1 MTLPAELADLVAR
14 QSGVATRKQLLDG
27 GVTVA
32 QIRWALGRRWRM
44 VLPRVVLLEP
54 GLPSVDQRLVAALL
68 FAGPDAWLAGMT
80 AAAIHGMPGC
90 VVGPPVQVLV
100 PPHRT
105 PRSVGWVRVARSYL
119 LDERIVTRG
128 PLRVSCRARAV
139 VDAAAG
145 CPDQAAARALIIDA
159 VQQRLVRLDDIA
171 HWVEAR
177 SNHGRRLLRQALAE
191 AAIGAWSVPE
201 ADLLRLV
208 NDSRRLPR
216 PWANPALHDPLGR
229 RLTTPDLWFDDVA
242 LAVMVHSRVH
252 HSGVLD
258 WEATVAADEDL
269 RAAGI
274 EVVAVTPASIAA
286 EPERVLARVGAAYE
300 RAARRPRPV
309 GVLALPRTRP
319 WTSSEAASEAAGWS

>member
-1 MTLPAELADLVAR
+1 MRVPAELADLVAR

-27 GVTVA
+27 GVSVGRL
-32 QIRWALGRRWRM
+32 RWAVGRHWRV

-54 GLPSVDQRLVAALL
+54 GLPSVHQRLVAALL
-68 FAGPDAWLAGMT
+68 FAGPDAWLGGMT

-90 VVGPPVQVLV
+90 TVSPPVQVLV

-105 PRSVGWVRVARSYL
+105 TRSVGWVQVSRSYL

-128 PLRVSCRARAV
+128 PLSVSCRSRAV

-145 CPDQAAARALIIDA
+145 CADQAAARAIIIDA
-159 VQQRLVRLDDIA
+159 VQQRLVRLDDLA

-191 AAIGAWSVPE
+191 ATLGAWSVPE

-208 NDSRRLPR
+208 NDTSRLPR
-216 PWANPALHDPLGR
+216 PWANPVLHDPGGR

-242 LAVMVHSRVH
+242 LAVMVHSRAY

-274 EVVAVTPASIAA
+274 EVVAVTPVSIATD
-286 EPERVLARVGAAYE
+286 PERVLARIDAAYR
-300 RAARRPRPV
+300 RAAARPRPV
-309 GVLALPRTRP
+309 GLVTQPRHP
-319 WTSSEAASEAAGWS
+319 AWTSTEAAPEAAVWS

>member
-1 MTLPAELADLVAR
+1 MTLPAETAALVAH
-14 QSGVATRKQLLDG
+14 QCGVATRQQLLDG
-27 GVTVA
+27 GVTVG
-32 QIRWALGRRWRM
+32 QLRWAMGGHWRI

-68 FAGPDAWLAGMT
+68 FAGPDAWLGGMT
-80 AAAIHGMPGC
+80 AAAIHGMPGS
-90 VVGPPVQVLV
+90 VVAPPVQVLV

-105 PRSVGWVRVARSYL
+105 PRTVGWVRVARTSV

-128 PLRVSCRARAV
+128 SLRVSCRARAV

-191 AAIGAWSVPE
+191 AAVGAWSVPE
-201 ADLLRLV
+201 ADLLRIV
-208 NDSRRLPR
+208 NDHRRLPR
-216 PWANPALHDPLGR
+216 PWANPTLHDPLGR
-229 RLTTPDLWFDDVA
+229 RLTTSDLWFDDVA
-242 LAVMVHSRVH
+242 LAVMVHSRAF

-269 RAAGI
+269 RAAGV

-286 EPERVLARVGAAYE
+286 EPERVPTRIDAAYG
-300 RAARRPRPV
+300 RALRRPRPV
-309 GVLALPRTRP
+309 GVLALPRTRT
-319 WTSSEAASEAAGWS
+319 WTSSGAASEAAGWS

>member
-1 MTLPAELADLVAR
+1 MTLPAETAALVAH
-14 QSGVATRKQLLDG
+14 QCGVATRQQLLDG
-27 GVTVA
+27 GVTVG
-32 QIRWALGRRWRM
+32 QLRWAMGGHWRI

-68 FAGPDAWLAGMT
+68 FAGPDAWLGGMT
-80 AAAIHGMPGC
+80 AAAIHGMPGS
-90 VVGPPVQVLV
+90 VVAPPVQVLV

-105 PRSVGWVRVARSYL
+105 PRTVGWVRVARTYL

-128 PLRVSCRARAV
+128 SLRVSCRARAV

-177 SNHGRRLLRQALAE
+177 SNHGRRLLRQAVAE
-191 AAIGAWSVPE
+191 AAVGAWSVPE
-201 ADLLRLV
+201 ADLLRIV
-208 NDSRRLPR
+208 NDHRRLPR
-216 PWANPALHDPLGR
+216 PWANPTLHDPLGR

-242 LAVMVHSRVH
+242 LAVMVHSRAF

-269 RAAGI
+269 RAAGV

-286 EPERVLARVGAAYE
+286 EPERVLTRIDAAYG
-300 RAARRPRPV
+300 RALRRPRPV
-309 GVLALPRTRP
+309 GVLALPRTRT
-319 WTSSEAASEAAGWS
+319 WTFSGAASEAAGWS

>member
-1 MTLPAELADLVAR
+1 MSLPAETAALVAH
-14 QSGVATRKQLLDG
+14 QGGVATRRQLLDG
-27 GVTVA
+27 GVSVG
-32 QIRWALGRRWRM
+32 QLRWAMGRQWRM
-44 VLPRVVLLEP
+44 LLPRVILLEP
-54 GLPSVDQRLVAALL
+54 GLPSVEQRLTAAQL
-68 FAGPDAWLAGMT
+68 FAGPDAWLGGTT
-80 AAAIHGMPGC
+80 AAAVHGVPGC
-90 VVGPPVQVLV
+90 VVAPPVQVLV

-105 PRSVGWVRVARSYL
+105 SRSVGWVRVSRTYL

-128 PLRVSCRARAV
+128 PLRLSCRARAL

-145 CPDQAAARALIIDA
+145 CADPAAARALIIDA
-159 VQQRLVRLDDIA
+159 VQQRLVRLDDVA

-177 SNHGRRLLRQALAE
+177 SNHGRRRLRQALAE

-208 NDSRRLPR
+208 SGHGRLPE
-216 PWANPALHDPLGR
+216 PWANPVLHDAAGR
-229 RLTTPDLWFDDVA
+229 RLTTPDLWIDDVA
-242 LAVMVHSRVH
+242 LGVMVHSRAF

-274 EVVAVTPASIAA
+274 EVVAVTPASIATQ
-286 EPERVLARVGAAYE
+286 PERVLARIDAAYG
-300 RAARRPRPV
+300 RAARRPRPTGLV
-309 GVLALPRTRP
+309 AQPRTHA

>member
-1 MTLPAELADLVAR
+1 
-14 QSGVATRKQLLDG
+14 
-27 GVTVA
+27 
-32 QIRWALGRRWRM
+32 M

-54 GLPSVDQRLVAALL
+54 GLPSMDQRLVAALL

-90 VVGPPVQVLV
+90 VLGPPVQVLV
-100 PPHRT
+100 PPIGHLG
-105 PRSVGWVRVARSYL
+105 PSDGSGFARSYL

-128 PLRVSCRARAV
+128 PLSVSCRARAV

-208 NDSRRLPR
+208 DDSRRLPR

-242 LAVMVHSRVH
+242 LAVMVHSRVD

-258 WEATVAADEDL
+258 WEATVAL
-269 RAAGI
+269 TRMSRAAGI

-286 EPERVLARVGAAYE
+286 APEQVLARVGAASE

-309 GVLALPRTRP
+309 EVLALPRTRP

>member
-27 GVTVA
+27 GVTIA

-54 GLPSVDQRLVAALL
+54 GLPSVDQRLMAALL

-201 ADLLRLV
+201 ADLLGMV
-208 NDSRRLPR
+208 NDNSRLPR
-216 PWANPALHDPLGR
+216 PWANPTLHDPLGR

-269 RAAGI
+269 RTAGI
-274 EVVAVTPASIAA
+274 EVVAVTPASISA
-286 EPERVLARVGAAYE
+286 EPERVLARIGAAYG